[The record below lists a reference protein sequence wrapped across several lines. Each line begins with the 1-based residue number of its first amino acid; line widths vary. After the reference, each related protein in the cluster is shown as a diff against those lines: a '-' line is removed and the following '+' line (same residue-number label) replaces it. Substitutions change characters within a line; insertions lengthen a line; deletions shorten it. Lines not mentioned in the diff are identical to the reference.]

1 LVYPAILASINFVT
15 TTLYRSVSPML
26 KIAKIMVIALLG
38 VSLALSFGAGCALGT
53 RTPPGSTQGLDVVGE
68 AWNIIFQDYVER
80 DRLDASQLS
89 QAAIEGMVEALDDPY
104 TSYLDPET
112 YQLSLS
118 SLEGKFEGI
127 GAQVAVEDEQIIVIA
142 PIADSPADK
151 AGIRAGDVIL
161 KIDDKPTAGMSL
173 AEAVLFIRGPRG
185 TSVRLLVLHQGET
198 EPQEIEIV
206 RAEIELTSVRF
217 EMRQDVAYINI
228 TYFSEGT
235 DEELSPVLDSIT
247 GGAATGIILDLRS
260 NPGGVLTAVVDVASH
275 FLSEG
280 VVVDVVDNQ
289 GDHTTLAVEHER
301 VTTDLPLVVLVD
313 SYSASGS
320 EVLAGALQDYG
331 RATIAG
337 TTTFGKGSVNIL
349 RQLKDGSGLYITT
362 GRWLTPSGHL
372 IEGEGIH
379 PDYELE
385 VEGEDAIQWAI
396 DYLKSSQ

>member
-1 LVYPAILASINFVT
+1 MSRIL
-15 TTLYRSVSPML
+15 
-26 KIAKIMVIALLG
+26 KIMVIALLG
-38 VSLALSFGAGCALGT
+38 VSLVLSFGAGCALDT
-53 RTPPGSTQGLDVVGE
+53 RTPPSSSQSLDIVEE
-68 AWNIIFQDYVER
+68 AWNIIFEDYVER
-80 DRLDASQLS
+80 DRLDASKLG
-89 QAAIEGMVEALDDPY
+89 QAAIRGMVEALDDPY
-104 TSYLDPET
+104 TSYLDAET

-127 GAQVAVEDEQIIVIA
+127 GAQVAVEDNQLVIIA

-151 AGIRAGDVIL
+151 AGIRAGDIIL
-161 KIDDKPTAGMSL
+161 EIDAKPTAEMSL

-198 EPQEIEIV
+198 EPEEIEII
-206 RAEIELTSVRF
+206 RAEIELISVRF
-217 EMRQDVAYINI
+217 EMRQDIAYVNI
-228 TYFSEGT
+228 TYFSGGT
-235 DEELSPVLDSIT
+235 DEELSPVLDSII
-247 GGAATGIILDLRS
+247 GEAATGIILDLRS
-260 NPGGVLTAVVDVASH
+260 NPGGVLPAVVDVASH
-275 FLSEG
+275 FLKEG

-289 GDHTTLAVEHER
+289 GSHTTMAVKPEQ

-331 RATIAG
+331 RAAIAG
-337 TTTFGKGSVNIL
+337 TTTFGKGSVNVL

-362 GRWLTPSGHL
+362 ARWLTPSGHL
-372 IEGEGIH
+372 IEGEGID

-396 DYLKSSQ
+396 DYLKSNK